1 MLSIRTFGKLS
12 VQWDSNSLAGLTAGK
27 PLELL
32 CYLLLQRAWFHSR
45 EALASLLWGDFTTA
59 QSTKYLRQ
67 MLWQLQTIFSDVG
80 SRDLLV
86 VTRA

>member
-1 MLSIRTFGKLS
+1 